1 MNEFLEKVRDPEVL
15 DIIEGLLN
23 LCMARESQIAEL
35 HTEIEKLKKQMK
47 DGKAA
52 PARPKVA
59 ARARAS
65 APEPSADSS
74 EPHGILVVED
84 SDVMR
89 RQLVGL
95 FMAHGLEVVASA
107 ANGTEA
113 IQLFKL
119 KNPAV
124 VTMDL
129 KMPMMDGYE
138 ATREIKKINPDAKV
152 IIVSQVIEKDMIL
165 QALKSGASEFV
176 AKPVQPERL
185 IQLVDRLLKT

>member
-52 PARPKVA
+52 PARPKGA
-59 ARARAS
+59 ASARAS